1 MKSDI
6 QRRRLRK
13 PTSRNA
19 LGVLGVNKV
28 GRQFRS
34 RLELGD
40 LKLHLGYY
48 PSPDDAECPR
58 TCPSSTSRSAEELRR
73 TAPGRNER
81 AIGRPMT
88 LNTPYS
94 NDDAHPVAR
103 HFEALV
109 EGDVRLS
116 RDQVNEMVVRG
127 ALRRFSAPHW
137 FSIERWPKAA
147 GGAALIEREAILAEF
162 ADFRIPLT
170 EALDRLVEAASRSV
184 FGSGEERQRLLRDAW
199 IALRRVRDVVP
210 LLRSDAGKA
219 ARSVI
224 RASVRAADSAEL
236 GYGTRRELENAVVSA
251 WALAVAEDPSRD
263 LTDAATAALR
273 GDL

>member
-1 MKSDI
+1 
-6 QRRRLRK
+6 
-13 PTSRNA
+13 
-19 LGVLGVNKV
+19 
-28 GRQFRS
+28 
-34 RLELGD
+34 
-40 LKLHLGYY
+40 
-48 PSPDDAECPR
+48 
-58 TCPSSTSRSAEELRR
+58 
-73 TAPGRNER
+73 
-81 AIGRPMT
+81 MT
-88 LNTPYS
+88 LDTPYS

-109 EGDVRLS
+109 ETDTRLGRDQINSMVSRGTLPRLS
-116 RDQVNEMVVRG
+116 
-127 ALRRFSAPHW
+127 ASHW

-147 GGAALIEREAILAEF
+147 MGGASLIEREAVLAEF
-162 ADFRIPLT
+162 ADARIWLT

-210 LLRSDAGKA
+210 LLRSDDGKA

-224 RASVRAADSAEL
+224 RASVRAADTAAL